1 MTSRFRALR
10 AGGVLA
16 AVPCLAAAQML
27 SFGEVD
33 ADGNGTL
40 GPSELAAVFGDEGA
54 AKVLARQDTDGD
66 GLLTRAEAVARPD
79 AADETPAPAADSDP
93 SDTPPAPVDNRPS
106 RGPDDDGGS

>member
-54 AKVLARQDTDGD
+54 AKGLARQDTDGD
-66 GLLTRAEAVARPD
+66 GMLTRAEAVARP
-79 AADETPAPAADSDP
+79 AATDETPAPAAGSDP
-93 SDTPPAPVDNRPS
+93 ESPPPAPVANRPAAGS
-106 RGPDDDGGS
+106 NGGDVQ

>member
-10 AGGVLA
+10 TAGLLA
-16 AVPCLAAAQML
+16 AVPGLAAAQML

-40 GPSELAAVFGDEGA
+40 GPSELAAVFGDDGA

-66 GLLTRAEAVARPD
+66 GMLTRAEAVARP
-79 AADETPAPAADSDP
+79 AATDETPAPAAGSDP
-93 SDTPPAPVDNRPS
+93 SDTPPAPVANRPS
-106 RGPDDDGGS
+106 SGPDDDGGN

>member
-10 AGGVLA
+10 TAGMLA
-16 AVPCLAAAQML
+16 AVPGLAAAQIL

-66 GLLTRAEAVARPD
+66 GMLTRAEAVARP
-79 AADETPAPAADSDP
+79 ADSGGLPAPSADPDP
-93 SDTPPAPVDNRPS
+93 DTPPPAPVANRPATGADAGDS
-106 RGPDDDGGS
+106 R